1 MYNALINPI
10 NPTQHN
16 NHHKQRNWCSE
27 GEWMLDSPATSQHD
41 EMILARAEGTSQRQD
56 PHPAWRWRALPPEL
70 VCQPCAQ
77 LPSALSQGNR
87 GVSPPTSFFLV
98 HLIKHYV
105 STPTYAH
112 PTSQP
117 SLLLKESQV
126 GFTRL
131 LLLLFNSVRLVNNS
145 ASTQPTNKQADN
157 TNGQTG
163 RWKNERQKEKPN
175 GRATAFAGAPFLQA
189 VLQAVPTSS
198 FSVVTLSSHEEAGK
212 FVQLTWPLPTDYS
225 GWGPTEWPH
234 NILFKV

>member
-16 NHHKQRNWCSE
+16 NHHKQRKKRCSE
-27 GEWMLDSPATSQHD
+27 GEWMLDSPATAQHD
-41 EMILARAEGTSQRQD
+41 EMTLARAEGNSQRQD
-56 PHPAWRWRALPPEL
+56 PHAAQRWGMLPPEL
-70 VCQPCAQ
+70 VSQ
-77 LPSALSQGNR
+77 LPSALSQGSE
-87 GVSPPTSFFLV
+87 GVSPPRRFFLV

-105 STPTYAH
+105 STLTYAH
-112 PTSQP
+112 PTSHP

-145 ASTQPTNKQADN
+145 ASTQPTNKQAGS

-175 GRATAFAGAPFLQA
+175 GRVTAFAGAPFLQA
-189 VLQAVPTSS
+189 VCQAVPTSS
-198 FSVVTLSSHEEAGK
+198 FSVVTLS
-212 FVQLTWPLPTDYS
+212 VL
-225 GWGPTEWPH
+225 
-234 NILFKV
+234 